1 MCRAEAPHLSRLQ
14 EKYKNKGLTVLAVNA
29 DNNSPKNLNEFVNKN
44 NLTHRILLRGAGVA
58 METYSAKAYPTT
70 YWINRSGKLV
80 AREYGYHSPAK
91 LERTAQKL
99 LKQKRPRATP

>member
-14 EKYKNKGLTVLAVNA
+14 EKYKDQGLTVLGVNA
-29 DNNSPKNLNEFVNKN
+29 DNNSKENLNRFIQEKK
-44 NLTHRILLRGAGVA
+44 LTHAILLNGSGVA
-58 METYSAKAYPTT
+58 MQAYSARAYPTT
-70 YWINRSGKLV
+70 YWIDRSGKLV
-80 AREYGYHSPAK
+80 AREYGYHGPEK